1 MYRSFQK
8 LLASML
14 FLMPAF
20 ASNIIVLP
28 QENSGN
34 TVGYVYSPEPFSQL
48 GTFATNQFAFQAI
61 WHPSINK
68 FYVFSK
74 DITKSIV
81 VYSGSSPYA
90 ETASISLQNIS
101 NARISPDGRRLVV
114 LSQAVRIYDTQTDQ
128 EITGINTCTTQN
140 CRPSEVAF
148 SLDSS
153 RAFILNTDGSL
164 VAVSL
169 GTNQVVSRMDIA
181 NGASSMTV
189 GHTGLIYVTGQNRL
203 LEIDGREALT
213 QVGADIPITGS
224 SCLTPQFTPDGSRVV
239 VACNVQGS
247 TQIYVV
253 DVITRAVSQA
263 TISGALAE
271 RFKVIS
277 NSTALYYI
285 GVSNTVYRGGLVA
298 PLANPIQMELAGSG
312 VFTGGRYLVTTD
324 EQPTNRYFFSNSSN
338 SLSRINL
345 ETNSLNSSIT
355 QPTFVGP
362 TYFTGR
368 VPTGIAFS
376 LLAITSNQNA
386 VQSTRGRPLVVRALD
401 NASRPLSGV
410 TINFTTTNSAFQ
422 LDSAAA
428 VTNADGFATVNFT
441 APSATGTYTVNAA
454 SSGSQG
460 VSFTI
465 NVTTTGG
472 NNGGNNGGGDPGNQ
486 PISIVSGNGQLV
498 FASILTPTPLTVLV
512 RDGAGNP
519 QPNVTVTW
527 SVQTGDGSTTQATS
541 ITDAKGLA
549 STQFG
554 LGTPFYNDAFNGP
567 RQSVVRASSPNGSV
581 DFTVTSYPQSGP
593 PPLRIPANPPNINL
607 VSPVEGSTIRI
618 PAGGTAVGAI
628 KANIVSGTLAGF
640 GSPMQG
646 IGFSATTGNDP
657 ETGVTANCAQNS
669 LSNGQGDVS
678 CDLKAGSRL
687 GTANLTACLGNC
699 ALPGRQ
705 FSFVVEV
712 TAGAPAI
719 ITKTQGDNQ
728 SGGPGTLTPLALRG
742 RVTDA
747 FGNRLSGVQ
756 VRVEVV
762 SGEATLEA
770 LFTTTNTDGD
780 FSFLVR
786 FGSTPGPVTI
796 RTSAG
801 NATTNWTV
809 TNNVTVG
816 NFVKLTGDNQIAVV
830 GRAFATPLSVQL
842 FDAQGRA
849 ISGATVAFAVQSGQV
864 TLSASS
870 ATTNSQGVASVTATA
885 GTTPGAISVSA
896 TAVNRVVT
904 FSLTAVPPGP
914 TITSISNAASFQAGL
929 TPCGL
934 ATVFGSNIAPT
945 LNGVV
950 MGNSFVGPYALSLR
964 NVSVQVGGRTAPI
977 VSVANLNNQEQVTF
991 QTPCDVAPGA
1001 STLRLTVNEGSSTQ
1015 AVTVFPVQPGIFE
1028 TTDSAGKKVGV
1039 IVKADGTYM
1048 TRENPVVRGENVIGF
1063 FTGLGQ
1069 LVAPTST
1076 NTPGAFQNGSPVAAQ
1091 VIIGVNNEGS
1101 PVLTTGMAP
1110 GLVGIYYVQFTV
1122 PEGTATGVDRP
1133 YAIGAIGSDNAYVPG
1148 NPSLIHVR

>member
-1 MYRSFQK
+1 
-8 LLASML
+8 
-14 FLMPAF
+14 
-20 ASNIIVLP
+20 
-28 QENSGN
+28 
-34 TVGYVYSPEPFSQL
+34 
-48 GTFATNQFAFQAI
+48 
-61 WHPSINK
+61 
-68 FYVFSK
+68 
-74 DITKSIV
+74 
-81 VYSGSSPYA
+81 
-90 ETASISLQNIS
+90 
-101 NARISPDGRRLVV
+101 
-114 LSQAVRIYDTQTDQ
+114 
-128 EITGINTCTTQN
+128 
-140 CRPSEVAF
+140 
-148 SLDSS
+148 
-153 RAFILNTDGSL
+153 
-164 VAVSL
+164 
-169 GTNQVVSRMDIA
+169 
-181 NGASSMTV
+181 
-189 GHTGLIYVTGQNRL
+189 
-203 LEIDGREALT
+203 
-213 QVGADIPITGS
+213 
-224 SCLTPQFTPDGSRVV
+224 
-239 VACNVQGS
+239 
-247 TQIYVV
+247 
-253 DVITRAVSQA
+253 
-263 TISGALAE
+263 
-271 RFKVIS
+271 
-277 NSTALYYI
+277 
-285 GVSNTVYRGGLVA
+285 
-298 PLANPIQMELAGSG
+298 
-312 VFTGGRYLVTTD
+312 
-324 EQPTNRYFFSNSSN
+324 
-338 SLSRINL
+338 
-345 ETNSLNSSIT
+345 
-355 QPTFVGP
+355 
-362 TYFTGR
+362 
-368 VPTGIAFS
+368 
-376 LLAITSNQNA
+376 
-386 VQSTRGRPLVVRALD
+386 
-401 NASRPLSGV
+401 
-410 TINFTTTNSAFQ
+410 
-422 LDSAAA
+422 
-428 VTNADGFATVNFT
+428 
-441 APSATGTYTVNAA
+441 
-454 SSGSQG
+454 
-460 VSFTI
+460 
-465 NVTTTGG
+465 
-472 NNGGNNGGGDPGNQ
+472 
-486 PISIVSGNGQLV
+486 
-498 FASILTPTPLTVLV
+498 
-512 RDGAGNP
+512 
-519 QPNVTVTW
+519 
-527 SVQTGDGSTTQATS
+527 
-541 ITDAKGLA
+541 
-549 STQFG
+549 
-554 LGTPFYNDAFNGP
+554 
-567 RQSVVRASSPNGSV
+567 
-581 DFTVTSYPQSGP
+581 
-593 PPLRIPANPPNINL
+593 
-607 VSPVEGSTIRI
+607 
-618 PAGGTAVGAI
+618 
-628 KANIVSGTLAGF
+628 
-640 GSPMQG
+640 
-646 IGFSATTGNDP
+646 
-657 ETGVTANCAQNS
+657 
-669 LSNGQGDVS
+669 
-678 CDLKAGSRL
+678 
-687 GTANLTACLGNC
+687 LTACLGNC
-699 ALPGRQ
+699 TLPGRP